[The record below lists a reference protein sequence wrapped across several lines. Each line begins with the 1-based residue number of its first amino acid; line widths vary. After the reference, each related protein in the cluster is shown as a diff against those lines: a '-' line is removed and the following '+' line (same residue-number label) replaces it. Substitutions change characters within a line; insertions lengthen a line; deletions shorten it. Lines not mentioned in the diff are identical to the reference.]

1 MYRRKSILASLFD
14 CDNPVQDALAHGSP
28 AGIKLAAE
36 AVAVQ
41 FEILRRTSVHSPA
54 EVYRV
59 KTGKRIWIVF
69 YLLVAGGAAL
79 FTFLLIHQGAPQ
91 VMAAFASA
99 GWWIAAVVIYHLA
112 VPLLLDALA
121 WWSLFPRAE
130 RLSLWEFFWMRWI
143 GESVSTLV
151 PSASVGGDVVR
162 ARLAALHGASI
173 PTAAASVL
181 VDITLGVFVQIV
193 FTLLGL
199 ALIVTATG
207 RQSFVRPTLIGAVI
221 GVLAIIGFYV
231 VQRLGMFRFVG
242 KMISRLANAEDWH
255 SLVHSGHTL
264 DEAIRTQYARRS
276 GVVGCCAWTGASL
289 ILGSGE
295 IWIALHALGLHAA
308 LMNSVILQS
317 MVLTIRSVVFP
328 VPGAL
333 GVQEGGYVLVGNLL
347 GIPGD
352 AAFALS
358 LIARVRELILGIPGL
373 IAWQVIEA
381 RRVLRA
387 RLAASAQ

>member
-1 MYRRKSILASLFD
+1 MK
-14 CDNPVQDALAHGSP
+14 G
-28 AGIKLAAE
+28 
-36 AVAVQ
+36 
-41 FEILRRTSVHSPA
+41 
-54 EVYRV
+54 
-59 KTGKRIWIVF
+59 GKRIRIVF
-69 YLLVAGGAAL
+69 YLLVAAGAAL

-99 GWWIAAVVIYHLA
+99 GWWIAAVVIYHFA

-121 WWSLFPRAE
+121 WWSLFPKSE
-130 RLSLWEFFWMRWI
+130 RLPLRETFWMRWI

-151 PSASVGGDVVR
+151 PSASVGGDFVR
-162 ARLAALHGASI
+162 ARLAALHGAPI

-181 VDITLGVFVQIV
+181 ADLTLGVFVQIV

-207 RQSFVRPTLIGAVI
+207 HQSFVRPTLIGAVI

-231 VQRLGMFRFVG
+231 VQRLGMFRFIG
-242 KMISRLANAEDWH
+242 KMISRLANAGDWH

-264 DEAIRTQYARRS
+264 DEAVRKLYARRR
-276 GVVGCCAWTGASL
+276 GVIGCCVWTATSL

-308 LMNSVILQS
+308 LVNSVILQS
-317 MVLTIRSVVFP
+317 MVLAIRSAVFP

-333 GVQEGGYVLVGNLL
+333 GVQEGAYVVVGNLL

-358 LIARVRELILGIPGL
+358 LIARVRELMVGIPGL
-373 IAWQVIEA
+373 IAWQLIEA
-381 RRVLRA
+381 RRVWRA
-387 RLAASAQ
+387 RLAANAR

>member
-1 MYRRKSILASLFD
+1 MK
-14 CDNPVQDALAHGSP
+14 G
-28 AGIKLAAE
+28 
-36 AVAVQ
+36 
-41 FEILRRTSVHSPA
+41 
-54 EVYRV
+54 
-59 KTGKRIWIVF
+59 GKRIRIVF
-69 YLLVAGGAAL
+69 YLLVAAGAAL

-99 GWWIAAVVIYHLA
+99 GWWIAAVVVYHLTIP
-112 VPLLLDALA
+112 VLLDALA
-121 WWSLFPRAE
+121 WWSLFPRAD

-162 ARLAALHGASI
+162 ARLAALHGAPI
-173 PTAAASVL
+173 PTSAASVL
-181 VDITLGVFVQIV
+181 VDITLGVFVQIG

-207 RQSFVRPTLIGAVI
+207 HQSFVRPTLMGAVI
-221 GVLAIIGFYV
+221 GVLAITGFYV
-231 VQRLGMFRFVG
+231 VQRLGMFRFIG
-242 KMISRLANAEDWH
+242 TMISRLANAEDWH

-276 GVVGCCAWTGASL
+276 GVIGCCAWTGASL

-295 IWIALHALGLHAA
+295 IWIALHALGLHATVV
-308 LMNSVILQS
+308 NSVIIQS

-333 GVQEGGYVLVGNLL
+333 GVQEGGYVLVGALL

-373 IAWQVIEA
+373 ILWQVIEA

-387 RLAASAQ
+387 RSAANAR

>member
-1 MYRRKSILASLFD
+1 ME
-14 CDNPVQDALAHGSP
+14 G
-28 AGIKLAAE
+28 
-36 AVAVQ
+36 
-41 FEILRRTSVHSPA
+41 
-54 EVYRV
+54 
-59 KTGKRIWIVF
+59 GKRVRTVF

-99 GWWIAAVVIYHLA
+99 GWWIAAVAIYHFV
-112 VPLLLDALA
+112 VPVLLDTLA
-121 WWSLFPRAE
+121 WWSLFPRSE
-130 RLSLWEFFWMRWI
+130 RLPLLELFWMRWI

-162 ARLAALHGASI
+162 ARLAALRSTPI

-181 VDITLGVFVQIV
+181 VDITLGVFVQIA

-207 RQSFVRPTLIGAVI
+207 HQSFVRPTLIGAVI
-221 GVLAIIGFYV
+221 GVLAIVGFYV
-231 VQRLGMFRFVG
+231 VQRLGMFRFIG
-242 KMISRLANAEDWH
+242 KMISRMANADDWH

-264 DEAIRTQYARRS
+264 DEAIRKQYARRP
-276 GVVGCCAWTGASL
+276 GVIGCCAWTAASL

-295 IWIALHALGLHAA
+295 IWIALHALGLYATVV
-308 LMNSVILQS
+308 NSVILQS
-317 MVLTIRSVVFP
+317 MVMTIRSAVFP

-358 LIARVRELILGIPGL
+358 LIARVRELVLGIPGL
-373 IAWQVIEA
+373 IVWQVIEG
-381 RRVLRA
+381 RRVFRARA
-387 RLAASAQ
+387 RLAANAR

>member
-1 MYRRKSILASLFD
+1 MRGGKKIRIAFFLLA
-14 CDNPVQDALAHGSP
+14 
-28 AGIKLAAE
+28 
-36 AVAVQ
+36 
-41 FEILRRTSVHSPA
+41 
-54 EVYRV
+54 
-59 KTGKRIWIVF
+59 
-69 YLLVAGGAAL
+69 AGGAAL
-79 FTFLLIHQGAPQ
+79 FTLLLIRQGAPH
-91 VMAAFASA
+91 VIAAFTSA
-99 GWWIAAVVIYHLA
+99 GWWIAAVAIYHLA
-112 VPLLLDALA
+112 VPLLLDAFA
-121 WWSLFPRAE
+121 WWVLFPKSE
-130 RLSLWEFFWMRWI
+130 RLSLWQLFWMRWI

-151 PSASVGGDVVR
+151 PSAAVGGDVVR
-162 ARLAALHGASI
+162 ARLAALHGAPIS
-173 PTAAASVL
+173 TSAASVL

-199 ALIVTATG
+199 ALIVTSTG

-231 VQRLGMFRFVG
+231 VQRLGMFRFIG

-264 DEAIRTQYARRS
+264 DEAIRKQYTRRS
-276 GVVGCCAWTGASL
+276 GVFGCCAWTAISL

-295 IWIALHALGLHAA
+295 IWIALHALGLQATLVNA
-308 LMNSVILQS
+308 VILQS
-317 MVLTIRSVVFP
+317 MVLAIRSAVFP

-333 GVQEGGYVLVGNLL
+333 GVQEGGYVIVGNLL

-373 IAWQVIEA
+373 IAWQLIEA
-381 RRVLRA
+381 RRLWHA
-387 RLAASAQ
+387 RLAGS